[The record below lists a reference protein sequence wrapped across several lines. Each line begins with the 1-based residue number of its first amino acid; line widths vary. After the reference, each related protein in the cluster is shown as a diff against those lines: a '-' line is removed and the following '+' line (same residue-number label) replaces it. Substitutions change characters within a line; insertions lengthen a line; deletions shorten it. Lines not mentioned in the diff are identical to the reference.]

1 MVEASLNLLSFSSAR
16 DSFGMSTVV
25 LQRHLQADTT
35 FSFLSR
41 EKHPYPSKL
50 K

>member
-16 DSFGMSTVV
+16 DSFGTSTVV
-25 LQRHLQADTT
+25 LQRYLPADTT
-35 FSFLSR
+35 FSFLPKGISM
-41 EKHPYPSKL
+41 SKL